1 MKMLDI
7 EIKWLL
13 VLMANFLGLI
23 YILNLILFRPML
35 KVFGERESLTKG
47 SLDAA
52 KEMNSKKEEGLE
64 RMNKEISD
72 ARSKAKEAF
81 EGLRNA
87 GLETQ
92 KNFLSEA
99 EASAAGML
107 QKAREELRSEGEK
120 ARQSLKADIEKF
132 SDEIVR
138 KLVNA

>member
-1 MKMLDI
+1 MLDI

-35 KVFGERESLTKG
+35 KVYLERESLTKG

-52 KEMNSKKEEGLE
+52 KEMNSRREEGLE

-72 ARSKAKEAF
+72 ARGKAKEVF
-81 EGLRNA
+81 EGNRNA
-87 GLETQ
+87 GLEVQ
-92 KNFLSEA
+92 KKLLSDA
-99 EASAAGML
+99 EATAAGML

-120 ARQSLKADIEKF
+120 ARKSLKADIEKF

>member
-1 MKMLDI
+1 MLDI
-7 EIKWLL
+7 ELGWLV
-13 VLMANFLGLI
+13 VLTVNFLCLMF
-23 YILNLILFRPML
+23 ILNIILFRPML

-52 KEMNSKKEEGLE
+52 KEMNSRKEEGIE
-64 RMNKEISD
+64 RMNKEVSD
-72 ARSKAKEAF
+72 ARHQAKEAF

-87 GLETQ
+87 GLEAQ
-92 KNFLSEA
+92 KKFLSDA
-99 EASAAGML
+99 ESSAAGIL

-138 KLVNA
+138 KLVSA

>member
-1 MKMLDI
+1 MLDI
-7 EIKWLL
+7 DKFWLL
-13 VLMANFLGLI
+13 ILTANFLGLV
-23 YILNLILFRPML
+23 YILNIILFRPML
-35 KVFGERESLTKG
+35 KVYLERENLTKG

-52 KEMNSKKEEGLE
+52 KEMNRNKEEGLE

-81 EGLRNA
+81 EALRNS

-99 EASAAGML
+99 ESSAAGML
-107 QKAREELRSEGEK
+107 QKAREELRSEGER
-120 ARQSLKADIEKF
+120 ARQSLKSDIEKF

>member
-1 MKMLDI
+1 MLDI
-7 EIKWLL
+7 DKFWLL
-13 VLMANFLGLI
+13 ILTANFLGLV
-23 YILNLILFRPML
+23 YILNIILFRPML
-35 KVFGERESLTKG
+35 KVYLERESLTTG

-72 ARSKAKEAF
+72 ARSKAKESF
-81 EGLRNA
+81 EALRNA

-92 KNFLSEA
+92 KNFLAEA
-99 EASAAGML
+99 ESSAAGML

-138 KLVNA
+138 KLVKA

>member
-1 MKMLDI
+1 MLDI
-7 EIKWLL
+7 DKFWLL
-13 VLMANFLGLI
+13 VLTANFLGLV
-23 YILNLILFRPML
+23 YILNIILFRPML
-35 KVFGERESLTKG
+35 KVYLERESLTKG

-52 KEMNSKKEEGLE
+52 QQMNSRREEGVE

-72 ARSKAKEAF
+72 ARHKAKEAY
-81 EGLRNA
+81 EGLRNS
-87 GLETQ
+87 GLDIQ
-92 KNFLSEA
+92 KKLLSDA
-99 EASAAGML
+99 EADAAGML